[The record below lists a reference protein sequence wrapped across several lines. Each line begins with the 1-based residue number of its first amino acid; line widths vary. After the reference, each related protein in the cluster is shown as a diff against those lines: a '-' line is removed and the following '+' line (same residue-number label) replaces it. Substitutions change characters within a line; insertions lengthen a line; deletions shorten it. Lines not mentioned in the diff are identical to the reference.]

1 MVVAL
6 LAVGALA
13 IGGGG
18 FIAYNRFIANRPALP
33 EPDEQLALDAPHE
46 PDDSPD
52 DYAID
57 MAYDVPQADEPEDL
71 DEAEYER
78 LKYDRTF
85 DSVATE
91 DDSSDQDSPNQRNT
105 P

>member
-1 MVVAL
+1 MVVVL

-18 FIAYNRFIANRPALP
+18 FFAYNRFIANRPALP
-33 EPDEQLALDAPHE
+33 EPDEQLALDAPGD
-46 PDDSPD
+46 PDDSS
-52 DYAID
+52 DYDAV
-57 MAYDVPQADEPEDL
+57 MAYDLPPADESEDL

-85 DSVATE
+85 DSVANDE
-91 DDSSDQDSPNQRNT
+91 EYGDLDDPDERNT
-105 P
+105 R